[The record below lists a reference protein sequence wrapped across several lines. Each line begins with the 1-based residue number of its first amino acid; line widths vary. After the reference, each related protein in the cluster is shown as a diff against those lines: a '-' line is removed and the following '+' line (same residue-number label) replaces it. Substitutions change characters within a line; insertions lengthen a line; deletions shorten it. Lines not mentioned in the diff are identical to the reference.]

1 MLRRSNWYG
10 AVDEETNAKLRIRS
24 WSQRGRMS
32 YTSNQLAF
40 NLPTRQH
47 CRKNVN
53 ANGQIPGAD
62 FTSKEA
68 MKIAKIYFRTM
79 HKKRWSIP
87 TQARRK
93 WRRESSTD
101 CWRPCVEC
109 DVNIQWTV
117 MKNFDRH
124 PRLAQPG
131 AWEYVSFCSYGRQP
145 RRTEKLLGAP
155 VGFDQSFG
163 VRAR

>member
-1 MLRRSNWYG
+1 
-10 AVDEETNAKLRIRS
+10 
-24 WSQRGRMS
+24 MS
-32 YTSNQLAF
+32 YTSNRLAF

-47 CRKNVN
+47 YRQNVN
-53 ANGQIPGAD
+53 AKGQIPGAD

-68 MKIAKIYFRTM
+68 IKIAKIYFRTM
-79 HKKRWSIP
+79 HKKRWSIA
-87 TQARRK
+87 TQVRKRK
-93 WRRESSTD
+93 WKRESSTD
-101 CWRPCVEC
+101 CWRPQCAEC
-109 DVNIQWTV
+109 DANIQWTV

-124 PRLAQPG
+124 PRLA
-131 AWEYVSFCSYGRQP
+131 AWSLGVRFILFACRQP

>member
-1 MLRRSNWYG
+1 
-10 AVDEETNAKLRIRS
+10 
-24 WSQRGRMS
+24 MS

-53 ANGQIPGAD
+53 AKGQIPGAD

-68 MKIAKIYFRTM
+68 IKIAKIYFRTM

-87 TQARRK
+87 TQARKRK

-101 CWRPCVEC
+101 CWRPCAEC
-109 DVNIQWTV
+109 DANMSQWTV
-117 MKNFDRH
+117 VKNFDRH
-124 PRLAQPG
+124 PRLA
-131 AWEYVSFCSYGRQP
+131 AWGLEVRFILFAWQTAKAHRKVAWCTSRVRSVLQRQSEV
-145 RRTEKLLGAP
+145 TC
-155 VGFDQSFG
+155 
-163 VRAR
+163 